1 MGIVGYSFCHIGCN
15 IYDLESKDP
24 IYSFNLIVD
33 ALHKYLDNDAYDEL
47 MHAICRTICAKIM
60 GISIDEY
67 NEICDKYGIDG
78 REPADDDFDDDFDE
92 DDDSVDLDGDDVDLS
107 FFDDF
112 VDADEY
118 GNIIDNDED
127 DGE

>member
-1 MGIVGYSFCHIGCN
+1 MGIVGYSFCNFGCC

-47 MHAICRTICAKIM
+47 MHAICKTISAKIM

-67 NEICDKYGIDG
+67 NEICEKYGIDG
-78 REPADDDFDDDFDE
+78 RESVGDDFDDD
-92 DDDSVDLDGDDVDLS
+92 DDAVNLDGGDVDLS
-107 FFDDF
+107 FLADF

>member
-1 MGIVGYSFCHIGCN
+1 MGIVGYSFCNFGCC

-47 MHAICRTICAKIM
+47 MHAICKTISAKIM

-67 NEICDKYGIDG
+67 NEICEKYGIDG
-78 REPADDDFDDDFDE
+78 RESVGDDFDDD
-92 DDDSVDLDGDDVDLS
+92 DDAVNLDGGDVDLS
-107 FFDDF
+107 FFSDF

>member
-1 MGIVGYSFCHIGCN
+1 MGIVGYSFCHIGCS

-24 IYSFNLIVD
+24 IYCFNLVFD
-33 ALHKYLDNDAYDEL
+33 SLHKYLDNDAYDGL
-47 MHAICRTICAKIM
+47 MHTICRTICAKIM

-92 DDDSVDLDGDDVDLS
+92 DDDSVDLDGVGVDLS
-107 FFDDF
+107 FFKDF
-112 VDADEY
+112 VEAYDD
-118 GNIIDNDED
+118 DLNDD
-127 DGE
+127 DDLNLE

>member
-1 MGIVGYSFCHIGCN
+1 
-15 IYDLESKDP
+15 
-24 IYSFNLIVD
+24 
-33 ALHKYLDNDAYDEL
+33 
-47 MHAICRTICAKIM
+47 M

-67 NEICDKYGIDG
+67 NEICEKYGIDG
-78 REPADDDFDDDFDE
+78 RESVGDDFDDD
-92 DDDSVDLDGDDVDLS
+92 DDAVNLDGGDVDLS
-107 FFDDF
+107 FLADF

>member
-1 MGIVGYSFCHIGCN
+1 MGIVGYSFCNFGCC

-47 MHAICRTICAKIM
+47 MHVICKTISAKIM

-92 DDDSVDLDGDDVDLS
+92 DDDAVNLDGGDEDLS

-112 VDADEY
+112 VDADDY

>member
-1 MGIVGYSFCHIGCN
+1 MRIVGYSFCHYGCN

-33 ALHKYLDNDAYDEL
+33 ALHRYLDNDAYDGL
-47 MHAICRTICAKIM
+47 MHTICRTICAKIM

-78 REPADDDFDDDFDE
+78 REPADDDFDDDDF
-92 DDDSVDLDGDDVDLS
+92 DDDDAVNLDGGDEDLS

>member
-1 MGIVGYSFCHIGCN
+1 MGIVGYSFSNFGCC

-24 IYSFNLIVD
+24 IYCFNLIVD
-33 ALHKYLDNDAYDEL
+33 ALHKYLDNDAYDGL
-47 MHAICRTICAKIM
+47 MHTICRTICAKIM

-67 NEICDKYGIDG
+67 NEICEKYGIDG
-78 REPADDDFDDDFDE
+78 REPVGDDFDDD
-92 DDDSVDLDGDDVDLS
+92 DDAVNLDGGDEDLS

-112 VDADEY
+112 VDSDDY